1 MAMNGSFK
9 SKTRADKRKRELPT
23 FFARPLQLIADQTGL
38 SLTSALRQKNKK
50 PQTRRKGASNPSQK
64 KQSSNTFSTPLSLD
78 THLRD
83 VLLLSNER
91 DDSDGDSD
99 TSATNTPTSFES
111 LDQDFHPSQND
122 VDSYSPLSDIH
133 AEELF
138 LSTLVHTKIQH
149 KTVTFDLTTSPDD
162 QVFVDIE
169 EEGQQEVEEATQSLP
184 LQLSVTPPKCVDCRV
199 LETILEVANEDD
211 TGSVWSSVSS
221 DTEFQVSFFPTD
233 ELFLRTLAI
242 ERATVMSKS
251 KLIDDYEDDT
261 ASVFSSASSH
271 TEFEVSFSPTNEFF
285 LQTLAMERA
294 IVLSNSER
302 SNNAES
308 INEDACDKSI
318 LTVKTFLEG
327 RDFSANRR
335 LGFLILVLLLL
346 MGTSEHI
353 IQSLETVSIQLW
365 MTLLLL
371 LQHDL
376 TSDTQTILYN
386 IRNEAMGVWLR

>member
-1 MAMNGSFK
+1 MNGSFK
-9 SKTRADKRKRELPT
+9 SKTRADKKKRELPT
-23 FFARPLQLIADQTGL
+23 FLARPLRMIADQTGL

-50 PQTRRKGASNPSQK
+50 PQRRRKGASNPSQK
-64 KQSSNTFSTPLSLD
+64 KQISNTFSTPLSLD

-83 VLLLSNER
+83 VLLSSER
-91 DDSDGDSD
+91 DGSDGDSD

-138 LSTLVHTKIQH
+138 LSPLVYPKIQH

-162 QVFVDIE
+162 QVYVDIE
-169 EEGQQEVEEATQSLP
+169 KEGQQEVEESTQSLP
-184 LQLSVTPPKCVDCRV
+184 LQLSVASPKCVDCRG
-199 LETILEVANEDD
+199 LETILEVDNEDD

-251 KLIDDYEDDT
+251 ELIDDYEDDT
-261 ASVFSSASSH
+261 ASVFSSASSN
-271 TEFEVSFSPTNEFF
+271 TEFEVSFSPINELF

-308 INEDACDKSI
+308 IDEDACDKSI

-327 RDFSANRR
+327 RNFSANRR

-346 MGTSEHI
+346 HCTGTSEQI
-353 IQSLETVSIQLW
+353 IQSLKTVTIQLW
-365 MTLLLL
+365 MVLLLL
-371 LQHDL
+371 LQPDS

-386 IRNEAMGVWLR
+386 IRNEPMGVWLR